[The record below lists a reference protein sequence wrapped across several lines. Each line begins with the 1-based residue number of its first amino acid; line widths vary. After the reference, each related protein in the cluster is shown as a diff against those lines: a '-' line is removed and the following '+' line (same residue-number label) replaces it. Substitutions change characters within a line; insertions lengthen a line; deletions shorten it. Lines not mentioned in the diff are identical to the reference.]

1 MSDTKRLTGL
11 KPQSYEHPLDK
22 KALDALQSTGG
33 LETLVRKVNEWG
45 LERMLRVQ
53 LTGSHLVV
61 TEDSFPQL
69 FALARQAAETIDLPR
84 VPRLYVAGLPGINAF
99 TSGTTEPLIVVSA
112 DALDL
117 LTDAELLFL
126 LGHEMGHIK
135 SGHVLYYQIAEFLPI
150 IGSLIGGVTLGLG
163 ELAGVGL
170 QAALLH
176 WKRMSEFTA
185 DRAGLLA
192 CQDPTP
198 ALTLMMKVAG
208 LPRSRYDSVN
218 TEDFIA
224 QARAFEA
231 LDTDALSWIARRLVS
246 AGDTH
251 PWTVLRAQQ
260 ALLWLDSGEFEKLVS
275 TDHRGPLPLAGA
287 AFCQRCGTA
296 LPAGALFCVGCGQ
309 RVQPAA

>member
-1 MSDTKRLTGL
+1 MSVPLRLTGL
-11 KPQSYEHPLDK
+11 KPQRYEHPLDK

-33 LETLVRKVNEWG
+33 LETLVRKVNDWG

-53 LTGSHLVV
+53 LTGSHLAV
-61 TEDSFPQL
+61 TADCFPEL
-69 FALARQAAETIDLPR
+69 HALARQAADTIDLPA
-84 VPRLYVAGLPGINAF
+84 VPRLYVADLAGIQSF
-99 TSGTTEPLIVVSA
+99 TSGTTEPLIVISA

-117 LTDAELLFL
+117 LSDAELLFL

-150 IGSLIGGVTLGLG
+150 VGSLIGGVTLGLG

-176 WKRMSEFTA
+176 WKRMSAFTA

-208 LPRSRYDSVN
+208 LPRSRYDSAN

-260 ALLWLDSGEFEKLVS
+260 ALLWLDSGDYETILK
-275 TDHRGPLPLAGA
+275 TDHRGPMPQIGM

-296 LPAGALFCVGCGQ
+296 LPAGAAFCVGCGQ
-309 RVQPAA
+309 RVQVAP